1 MNLIY
6 SNLQTLQVI
15 NQMIINFL
23 SITIN
28 YRLNYSKNMI
38 YSSSSD
44 NQMFE
49 NSRHEPWLLRDI

>member
-28 YRLNYSKNMI
+28 YRLNYSKNVI

-49 NSRHEPWLLRDI
+49 NSRHEP

>member
-28 YRLNYSKNMI
+28 YRLNYSKNVI
-38 YSSSSD
+38 YSSD